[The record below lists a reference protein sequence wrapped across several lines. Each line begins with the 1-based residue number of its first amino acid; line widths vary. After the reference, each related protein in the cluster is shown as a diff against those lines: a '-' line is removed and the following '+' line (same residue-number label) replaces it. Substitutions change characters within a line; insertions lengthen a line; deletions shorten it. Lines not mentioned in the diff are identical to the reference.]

1 MPDSAGQEFTERRG
15 PGRATDQ
22 RGRRLRHAEM
32 LLDVH
37 ARLAALDSLDEA
49 LEELEP

>member
-37 ARLAALDSLDEA
+37 ARYVDNGLAEWWLPGD
-49 LEELEP
+49 